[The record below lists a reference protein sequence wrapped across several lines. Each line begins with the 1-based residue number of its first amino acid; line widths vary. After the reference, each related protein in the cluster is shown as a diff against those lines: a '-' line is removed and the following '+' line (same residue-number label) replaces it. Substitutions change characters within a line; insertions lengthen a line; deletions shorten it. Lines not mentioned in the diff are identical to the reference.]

1 MIITQKHLE
10 FYGNMALLALVNNG
24 DITDFNEGNTASLID
39 LKEEITGQ
47 PGNNGTKNGEIMVPL
62 KYLSNFWRVLD
73 MSLINCKINLDLK
86 WSKNCIIVAT
96 NVVKPQYFQ

>member
-1 MIITQKHLE
+1 
-10 FYGNMALLALVNNG
+10 MALLALVNNG

-62 KYLSNFWRVLD
+62 K
-73 MSLINCKINLDLK
+73 
-86 WSKNCIIVAT
+86 
-96 NVVKPQYFQ
+96 